1 MKWVIHAYF
10 ETSNIIETRYHLSE
24 EDAAN
29 SASYLLA
36 GPIILYPIV
45 SFDNPRNTFTPL
57 IIIKCGFL
65 VDRRKH
71 TPIVIQ
77 LLFLSSS
84 LTMFAYLWFSL
95 SPTWTKTPVPAIFF
109 FAFGQG
115 FSPREFDQLLISTC
129 LVLTVP
135 IVLLVVLVPKIV
147 SSKYI
152 STALGAHKSVC
163 RRLCLNLYICT
174 QLCMHR
180 WNKLARHYSRH
191 CQVFC

>member
-1 MKWVIHAYF
+1 MKWVLHAYSG
-10 ETSNIIETRYHLSE
+10 TSNIIETRYHLSE

-45 SFDNPRNTFTPL
+45 SFGSARHTFTSL
-57 IIIKCGFL
+57 TIIKCGFL

-84 LTMFAYLWFSL
+84 LTMLAYLWFSL
-95 SPTWTKTPVPAIFF
+95 SPTWTKTPFPATFS

-115 FSPREFDQLLISTC
+115 FSPRKLDHSLFSTC
-129 LVLTVP
+129 LFLTVAA
-135 IVLLVVLVPKIV
+135 VLLVVLVPKIV

-152 STALGAHKSVC
+152 STALGAHKSVGG
-163 RRLCLNLYICT
+163 RLC
-174 QLCMHR
+174 
-180 WNKLARHYSRH
+180 
-191 CQVFC
+191 